1 MLFNDLFS
9 ADPAWKTGDSR
20 DQIALQE
27 YLTAPFNEVGATKKY
42 KFLSIYVPCH
52 KKKKL

>member
-27 YLTAPFNEVGATKKY
+27 YFTATFNEAEATKKY
-42 KFLSIYVPCH
+42 KFLSIYVPSH
-52 KKKKL
+52 KKKEL

>member
-27 YLTAPFNEVGATKKY
+27 YFTAPFNEVGATKKY